1 MYICKKLKTNSK
13 KKKKKKNLLAIAI
26 IGIAL
31 VSCKKDL
38 TCECVNTEVSRIST
52 QPGFTYSPKPST
64 KTTTKYKGIKKRRD
78 LAQNCVSYETTYT
91 QNVTGTVL
99 SGTTLATVNYV
110 ETTVQKSECELK

>member
-1 MYICKKLKTNSK
+1 MS
-13 KKKKKKNLLAIAI
+13 
-26 IGIAL
+26 
-31 VSCKKDL
+31 S
-38 TCECVNTEVSRIST
+38 IST
-52 QPGFTYSPKPST
+52 HTGFTYSPKPST
-64 KTTTKYKGIKKRRD
+64 KTTTKYKGIKKRSD